1 MVKVAHLMGRESRQ
15 QDFEKE
21 RVLMQK
27 PSRLRRLLSL
37 NQHRKRWGAFH
48 HASRDTDLNR
58 LKETIIDVGDAEQT
72 RGSTKSLDQ
81 HLENLRREF
90 SGQSELLWHHAKLIV
105 LIRREFQTSQQ
116 YSEFRSLWVQE
127 GAFLRENLNIR
138 WLVSATDTLAEH
150 DEDPAVRAVA
160 MMASVLVNT
169 VKMQE
174 SERFITHANDFSADP
189 ERVATLQEE
198 LVPLFEG
205 MSCFTVGTDDTLRNM
220 VWRLHPFLG
229 VEPAGPILNEI
240 WRRFQVEDTVFNR
253 MRRLHRREKTRWWED

>member
-1 MVKVAHLMGRESRQ
+1 
-15 QDFEKE
+15 
-21 RVLMQK
+21 MQK

-37 NQHRKRWGAFH
+37 NQHRKRWGASR
-48 HASRDTDLNR
+48 HAPSGTDLSC
-58 LKETIIDVGDAEQT
+58 LKETIIDFGDAEQT

-90 SGQSELLWHHAKLIV
+90 SGQSELLWYHAKLIV

-116 YSEFRSLWVQE
+116 YAEFRSLWEQE
-127 GAFLRENLNIR
+127 GDFLRENLNIR
-138 WLVSATDTLAEH
+138 WLVSATDTFAEH
-150 DEDPAVRAVA
+150 DADPAVRAVA

-174 SERFITHANDFSADP
+174 SERFITHAAELSVDP
-189 ERVATLQEE
+189 ARVATLQEE

-220 VWRLHPFLG
+220 MWRLHPFMS
-229 VEPAGPILNEI
+229 VEPAGPILDEI
-240 WRRFQVEDTVFNR
+240 WRRLQVEDTVFNR
-253 MRRLHRREKTRWWED
+253 MRLLHRREKTRWWED

>member
-1 MVKVAHLMGRESRQ
+1 MH
-15 QDFEKE
+15 
-21 RVLMQK
+21 K
-27 PSRLRRLLSL
+27 PSRLRRVLSL
-37 NQHRKRWGAFH
+37 NQHRKRWGARR
-48 HASRDTDLNR
+48 HAPSDTDLSC
-58 LKETIIDVGDAEQT
+58 LKETIIDFGDAEQT

-116 YSEFRSLWVQE
+116 YAEFRSLWEQE
-127 GAFLRENLNIR
+127 GDFLRENLNIR
-138 WLVSATDTLAEH
+138 WLVSATDTFAEH
-150 DEDPAVRAVA
+150 DADPAVRAVA

-174 SERFITHANDFSADP
+174 SERFITHSADQSVDP
-189 ERVATLQEE
+189 ALVARLREE

-220 VWRLHPFLG
+220 MWRLHPFMS
-229 VEPAGPILNEI
+229 VEPVGPILDEI
-240 WRRFQVEDTVFNR
+240 WSRFQVEDTVFNR
-253 MRRLHRREKTRWWED
+253 MRLLHRREKTRWWEE

>member
-1 MVKVAHLMGRESRQ
+1 MK
-15 QDFEKE
+15 
-21 RVLMQK
+21 K

-37 NQHRKRWGAFH
+37 NQHRKRWGARR
-48 HASRDTDLNR
+48 HAPRGADFSS
-58 LKETIIDVGDAEQT
+58 LKETIIDFGDAEQT

-90 SGQSELLWHHAKLIV
+90 AGQSELLWYHAKLIV

-116 YSEFRSLWVQE
+116 YAEFRSLWEQE
-127 GAFLRENLNIR
+127 GDFLRENLNIR
-138 WLVSATDTLAEH
+138 WLVSATDTFAEH
-150 DEDPAVRAVA
+150 DPGPAVRAVA

-174 SERFITHANDFSADP
+174 SERFITNAADLSVDP
-189 ERVATLQEE
+189 ARVATLQEE

-220 VWRLHPFLG
+220 MWRLHPFMS
-229 VEPAGPILNEI
+229 VEPAGPILDEI

-253 MRRLHRREKTRWWED
+253 MRILHRRKKTRWWEE

>member
-1 MVKVAHLMGRESRQ
+1 
-15 QDFEKE
+15 
-21 RVLMQK
+21 MQK

-37 NQHRKRWGAFH
+37 NQHRKRWGA
-48 HASRDTDLNR
+48 SRHTPSGADLSC
-58 LKETIIDVGDAEQT
+58 LKGTIIDFGDAEQT

-90 SGQSELLWHHAKLIV
+90 SGQSELLWYHAKLIV

-116 YSEFRSLWVQE
+116 YAEFRSLWEQE
-127 GAFLRENLNIR
+127 GDFLRKNLNIR

-150 DEDPAVRAVA
+150 DADPGARAVA

-174 SERFITHANDFSADP
+174 TERFITHAAELSVDP
-189 ERVATLQEE
+189 VRVATLQEQ

-220 VWRLHPFLG
+220 MWRLHPFMS
-229 VEPAGPILNEI
+229 VEPAGLILNEI
-240 WRRFQVEDTVFNR
+240 WRRLQAEDTVFNR
-253 MRRLHRREKTRWWED
+253 MRLLHRREKTRWWEG